1 MNRDQFKGLWNQFK
15 GEAKKQWGKF
25 TDDDLMQVEG
35 DYDKF
40 IGLIQQRYGDQQEQV
55 RNWMDGWY
63 QESGQRQA
71 S

>member
-1 MNRDQFKGLWNQFK
+1 MNKDQFKGLWSQFK
-15 GEAKKQWGKF
+15 GEAKKQWGQF

-40 IGLIQQRYGDQQEQV
+40 MGVVQQRYGDQREQIQSWTDQWFQQYGE
-55 RNWMDGWY
+55 R
-63 QESGQRQA
+63 RA